1 MGVTNRASG
10 RRRIGVFGGSF
21 DPPHVGHLAL
31 AQTAVAQLRLDELR
45 VIPTGQAW
53 HKARGLSDAHHRV
66 AMVELAFASVPQ
78 TVVDSREIRRSGPS
92 YTFDT
97 LTELRSDF
105 PDADLFLI
113 LGQDQ
118 AQALPTWHRFEE
130 VCRLAIICVAVRA
143 DFTGPGGIF
152 DAQSMPNERWIEL
165 HMPGVPLSATHIRQT
180 VASHQSISAL
190 VIDSVARYIAHH
202 HLYLVA

>member
-1 MGVTNRASG
+1 MA
-10 RRRIGVFGGSF
+10 
-21 DPPHVGHLAL
+21 
-31 AQTAVAQLRLDELR
+31 
-45 VIPTGQAW
+45 
-53 HKARGLSDAHHRV
+53 
-66 AMVELAFASVPQ
+66 ELAFAPVPEAL
-78 TVVDSREIRRSGPS
+78 VDLREIGRSGPS

-105 PDADLFLI
+105 PHADLFLI

-118 AQALPTWHRFEE
+118 AQALPTWHRWDE

-143 DFTGPGGIF
+143 DFAGSGGIF
-152 DAQSMPNERWIEL
+152 DAPSIPREQFIEL
-165 HMPGVPLSATHIRQT
+165 QMPGVPLSATHIRHA
-180 VASHQSISAL
+180 VSSHQSISAL